1 MDLKRIWS
9 EKFSGRKDQSF
20 KHKTSY
26 SRFAAS
32 LIMVEFR
39 TSLYE
44 SCFYQPWMS
53 NFLLLNFSMGP
64 DGGDV
69 VDHRGK
75 KNLFVEDVL
84 NYSLFA
90 LHGRSG
96 SFSPLL
102 LLLMEPAS
110 CCSCC
115 CCNGKELS
123 GCLLILQIYTW
134 NCCLFR
140 TFLTVNN
147 LRVINLPSTLIWKY
161 LPANTLPD
169 LLLLLLQVLLG
180 YSGLECMI

>member
-1 MDLKRIWS
+1 
-9 EKFSGRKDQSF
+9 
-20 KHKTSY
+20 
-26 SRFAAS
+26 
-32 LIMVEFR
+32 
-39 TSLYE
+39 
-44 SCFYQPWMS
+44 MS

-123 GCLLILQIYTW
+123 GCLLILQIYT
-134 NCCLFR
+134 
-140 TFLTVNN
+140 
-147 LRVINLPSTLIWKY
+147 
-161 LPANTLPD
+161 
-169 LLLLLLQVLLG
+169 
-180 YSGLECMI
+180 